1 MCTDESLVIETPAE
15 YEVKTEQAV
24 VEPKPEKV
32 TVQMLLQDAG
42 VVDLLDAKQTVDD
55 LLAERVSREYDAMRA
70 NAAAIARATG
80 QPIESVL
87 ENLAPKRVRKL
98 TGVEAPKLER
108 VKYRHPENSELTW
121 SGRGKQP
128 FWLRDA
134 LTQYDEQDL
143 LAA

>member
-42 VVDLLDAKQTVDD
+42 VVDLLDAKQTVED

-98 TGVEAPKLER
+98 TVVEAPKPER

-128 FWLRDA
+128 GWLKVA
-134 LTQYDEQDL
+134 MTEYDEQDL

>member
-1 MCTDESLVIETPAE
+1 MCTGESLVVESPVNEIEP
-15 YEVKTEQAV
+15 
-24 VEPKPEKV
+24 EPVIDFQSRKV
-32 TVQMLLQDAG
+32 TLQDLLQNAG
-42 VVDLLDAKQTVDD
+42 VAELLDAKQSVEE
-55 LLAERVSREYDAMRA
+55 LLSVRINREYETMRA
-70 NAAAIARATG
+70 NANAIAQATN

-87 ENLAPKRVRKL
+87 EKLAPKRVRKL
-98 TGVEAPKLER
+98 TVVETPKPER